1 MENYTLCGKIGD
13 GAEGVVFNV
22 RHNPTNKGFAMKV
35 VRCAD
40 HSKVN
45 KALEEIKVL
54 LQLRHQHVVSYVDF
68 FLIFPNDEVKQ
79 EFTMAS
85 KNDTKLS
92 YTGPNCRMYS
102 TNSLPTGT
110 KPENDTMNSS
120 NVFCMNPSEVCVCL
134 VMELCTYGD
143 MQSMIR
149 DAKQRFM
156 ENGRHPITEAQILS
170 WMEQCAS
177 ALSFIHEQGFL
188 HRDLKPTNIF
198 FDNYKDVKIGDFGL
212 ATAVGMGRQSIV
224 GTPLYLA
231 PERMLHQ
238 LYDEKVDVW
247 GLGVVMLELVTL
259 CDQPINSRVLENP
272 LVVEKVVE
280 QVISMG
286 FSSKLGGLLRDMLQ
300 RFPEG
305 RPSPAAI
312 LYRLAGMTTTTPTTT
327 TTTISPNQCCGI
339 SIPSISLGMSCPK
352 LPNILCELC
361 EVESAVSACTNCS
374 AVLCEACDRARH
386 KHHTRQGHERN
397 SLSLLRCSQSTKPHV
412 LTDLDSNSLPPL
424 KRKPNNCSASN
435 TFSRF
440 VFPVFSSA
448 GGGGGNSI
456 CGTSITDQS
465 SSILLRSM
473 NTVAI
478 RVPQDCPT
486 ITAALTT
493 VQHMP
498 HIRKIVVSGNTIH
511 KNPLILGD
519 HLPDNIKLIG
529 ENPSPVIEVDDV
541 SSAITC
547 TSGRGTIENFIIR
560 HAGRKSSAAESQN
573 SEKVQKKS
581 TRPIAVSINGGEWKI
596 TKCRISCCIGSG
608 ISVAADV
615 EAVIS
620 HCLILQ
626 VKTAGI
632 VVLEG
637 GRGLFEKNSF
647 TNCDFAAFLL
657 KKKSSARVRGNH
669 ITEGAETGIFCQDAS
684 GLVEDNFIANNG
696 GCGVVTKG
704 TDANI
709 IFRGNRIV
717 GNGQAGFFCCDGSSP
732 IISDNDI
739 RQNNRAGIL
748 IKTRASPKVTKN
760 TISCGKEAGI
770 YVFENGAGLI
780 ECNELTENSNAGIL
794 VTTNGNPHVVRNSI
808 RGNLYEGV
816 WICKN
821 GGGIF
826 CENDLRDN
834 KKGPKDIEDD
844 SSIVW
849 IGNRES

>member
-1 MENYTLCGKIGD
+1 MENYTLCGKIGN

-22 RHNPTNKGFAMKV
+22 KHNPTNKGFAMKV
-35 VRCAD
+35 VRCTD

-45 KALEEIKVL
+45 EALKEIKVL

-68 FLIFPNDEVKQ
+68 FLIFPNNKLKQ

-85 KNDTKLS
+85 KNNVQLS
-92 YTGPNCRMYS
+92 DSTPNCRMYS
-102 TNSLPTGT
+102 TNGLLGGHEL
-110 KPENDTMNSS
+110 ENDTINSS
-120 NVFCMNPSEVCVCL
+120 NVFCMDPSEVCVCL
-134 VMELCTYGD
+134 VMELCTCGD

-156 ENGRHPITEAQILS
+156 ENGTHPITEAQILS

-177 ALSFIHEQGFL
+177 ALTFIHEQGFI

-212 ATAVGMGRQSIV
+212 AAAVGLGRQSIV
-224 GTPLYLA
+224 GTPLYSA

-238 LYDEKVDVW
+238 VYDEKVDVW

-259 CDQPINSRVLENP
+259 CEQPINSRVLENP

-280 QVISMG
+280 QVRSMG
-286 FSSKLGGLLRDMLQ
+286 FTSKLGGLLRDMLQ
-300 RFPEG
+300 RFPEA
-305 RPSPAAI
+305 RPTPAAI
-312 LYRLAGMTTTTPTTT
+312 LHRLSGMTTGP
-327 TTTISPNQCCGI
+327 ISPCGI

-352 LPNILCELC
+352 IPNMLCELC
-361 EVESAVSACTNCS
+361 EVETAVSACTNCS
-374 AVLCEACDRARH
+374 AILCEACDRARH
-386 KHHTRQGHERN
+386 KHHTRQSHERT
-397 SLSLLRCSQSTKPHV
+397 SLSTLRSSQSTRAHV
-412 LTDLDSNSLPPL
+412 LSDVDSNSLPPL
-424 KRKPNNCSASN
+424 KLKQNCSASN

-440 VFPVFSSA
+440 LFPVFSA
-448 GGGGGNSI
+448 GGTSM

-465 SSILLRSM
+465 SSVLLKSV
-473 NTVAI
+473 NNVLI

-486 ITAALTT
+486 ITAALST

-498 HIRKIVVSGNTIH
+498 YIRKIVVSGNTIH
-511 KNPLILGD
+511 KNPIILGE
-519 HLPDNIKLIG
+519 HLPDNIKIIG
-529 ENPSPVIEVDDV
+529 ENPSPVIEVDDA

-547 TSGRGTIENFIIR
+547 TSGSGTIENFIIR
-560 HAGRKSSAAESQN
+560 HAGRRSSTAESRN
-573 SEKVQKKS
+573 SEKVHKKS
-581 TRPIAVSINGGEWKI
+581 TRPIAVSITGGEWKI
-596 TKCRISCCIGSG
+596 TKCRISCCSGSG

-620 HCLILQ
+620 HCLILE
-626 VKTAGI
+626 VKTAGV

-657 KKKSSARVRGNH
+657 KKKSSARIRGNH

-684 GLVEDNFIANNG
+684 GVVEDNFIANNG

-704 TDANI
+704 SDTNI

-717 GNGQAGFFCCDGSSP
+717 ANGQAGFFCCDGASP

-748 IKTRASPKVTKN
+748 IKTRASPKITKN
-760 TISCGKEAGI
+760 TISSGKEAGI

-780 ECNELTENSNAGIL
+780 ECNELLDNSNAGIL
-794 VTTNGNPHVVRNSI
+794 VTTNGKPHVVGNII

-816 WICKN
+816 WICKD

-834 KKGPKDIEDD
+834 KKGPKDIE
-844 SSIVW
+844 SGNAIAWV
-849 IGNRES
+849 GNREA